1 MMELLGYQHHLLS
14 TARRSLGA
22 TGISTSALAFGGFP
36 PSYRYSSHR
45 RMVRATNYSNRF
57 NLDNFII
64 KYISFSM
71 TEKRNIKSLIQQEEA
86 HLNNLL
92 DPNDLNAFK
101 GMVEELR
108 DTWTKKQIFRT
119 ETEAR
124 ISVLQDAKYPTVS
137 SKYWQCVRE
146 QNVFLE
152 NLMSLSFDYR
162 RNDAKIKWLE
172 KKLETETD
180 EYKLECYK
188 IDLDE
193 KIYAKANMEL
203 VARDRMREINMW
215 SNLKKEFDD
224 GSFDTKNVNTHQLES
239 YHQIMKNKAETLTPG
254 SSQPEVFNVLGQLQ
268 TIERVKKELG
278 LLKHDE
284 KKAIGQPTFG
294 KPNS

>member
-1 MMELLGYQHHLLS
+1 
-14 TARRSLGA
+14 
-22 TGISTSALAFGGFP
+22 
-36 PSYRYSSHR
+36 
-45 RMVRATNYSNRF
+45 
-57 NLDNFII
+57 
-64 KYISFSM
+64 M
-71 TEKRNIKSLIQQEEA
+71 TEKRNIKSLIQQEEV

-92 DPNDLNAFK
+92 ETEDLKSFK
-101 GMVEELR
+101 SMVEELR

-119 ETEAR
+119 ETEMKVA
-124 ISVLQDAKYPTVS
+124 VLDDGRYPTRA

-162 RNDAKIKWLE
+162 RNDAKIKWLT

-180 EYKLECYK
+180 EYKLECFK

-224 GSFDTKNVNTHQLES
+224 GTFDTKNVNTHQLES
-239 YHQIMKNKAETLTPG
+239 YHQIMKSKAKTLTPG
-254 SSQPEVFNVLGQLQ
+254 SSQAEVFNVLGQLQ
-268 TIERVKKELG
+268 TIERVKEEKG

-294 KPNS
+294 KSTS